1 MTDDSDPAVDF
12 WTLPRLKRDA
22 AELIRLAA
30 PIILARSGIILMITV
45 DIIMVG
51 HYSSQELAYQS
62 IALALIMPMIV
73 IGLGLLMGTLVIT
86 AYHYGAGEHHGCGRA
101 WRNSLPYALC
111 LGLMGMVS
119 ALFGEPILLF
129 FGQSPDLAANGG
141 EIMRISGYG
150 LPAFM
155 VFLTTAFFLEGVKR
169 PVPWMVLMLVANVVN
184 LVLNWILIFGKFG
197 LPEMG
202 AEGAAWA
209 TTAARWFVAISLV
222 AYVLTM
228 KDHRRFA
235 ILGYSKLSWRAWK
248 QQRRIGYA
256 ASIGLGA
263 ETCSFAVLSI
273 FAGWLGPLPL
283 AAFALTFNLITMVFM
298 VTLGL
303 GSATSIRVGIAHGGN
318 NHDDLTRAGW
328 TGLGANTVAMTAF
341 GVLFLFAG
349 KPLAELFSN
358 DPALISVATP
368 MIAFTAA
375 LLVVDGG
382 QGIMAN
388 ALRGRQD
395 VWIPCGMQ
403 IFAFIGV
410 MIPGAYLLVFM
421 GDQGA
426 IGLLQGMLIGS
437 GVSISL
443 LSWRFYKLAQ
453 WDRLAATATDDTI
466 VN

>member
-1 MTDDSDPAVDF
+1 MTEFTNPALDY
-12 WTLPRLKRDA
+12 WTFPRLKRDA

-30 PIILARSGIILMITV
+30 PIIVARSGIILMLTV
-45 DIIMVG
+45 DIIMVS
-51 HYSSQELAYQS
+51 HYSSQALAYQS

-73 IGLGLLMGTLVIT
+73 IGLGLLMGTLVI
-86 AYHYGAGEHHGCGRA
+86 AANLYGAGKHQGCGRA

-111 LGLMGMVS
+111 LGLIGMVS
-119 ALFGEPILLF
+119 ALFGGPILLF

-141 EIMRISGYG
+141 EIIRISGYS

-155 VFLTTAFFLEGVKR
+155 VFLTTSFFLEGIKR
-169 PVPWMVLMLVANVVN
+169 PVPSTVLMLVANVIN
-184 LVLNWILIFGKFG
+184 LVLNWVLIFGKFG
-197 LPEMG
+197 YPEMG

-209 TTAARWFVAISLV
+209 TTAVRWFVAISLV
-222 AYVLTM
+222 AYVWTM

-235 ILGYSKLSWRAWK
+235 IRGSWKFSWRTWK

-263 ETCSFAVLSI
+263 ETCSFAVLGI
-273 FAGWLGPLPL
+273 FAGWLGALPL
-283 AAFALTFNLITMVFM
+283 AAFALIFNLITMVFM
-298 VTLGL
+298 ITLGL
-303 GSATSIRVGIAHGGN
+303 GSATSIRISIAHGEN

-328 TGLGANTVAMTAF
+328 IGLGANTVAMVAF
-341 GVLFLFAG
+341 GVLFLFAA

-358 DPALISVATP
+358 DPALISIATP

-375 LLVVDGG
+375 LLVIDGG

-395 VWIPCGMQ
+395 VWIPCGVQ
-403 IFAFIGV
+403 IFSYIGV

-426 IGLLQGMLIGS
+426 TGLLQGILMGS
-437 GVSISL
+437 GVSLSL

-453 WDRLAATATDDTI
+453 WDNTKEQ
-466 VN
+466 

>member
-1 MTDDSDPAVDF
+1 MTDVSDPAVYS
-12 WTLPRLKRDA
+12 WMRPRLKRDV
-22 AELIRLAA
+22 AELIRLAV
-30 PIILARSGIILMITV
+30 PIILARSGIVLMITV

-51 HYSSQELAYQS
+51 HYSSQELANQS

-86 AYHYGAGEHHGCGRA
+86 ANLFGAGQLHGCGKA

-119 ALFGEPILLF
+119 AFFGEPILLF
-129 FGQSPDLAANGG
+129 LGQSPDLAASGG
-141 EIMRISGYG
+141 EIMKISGYG

-155 VFLTTAFFLEGVKR
+155 VFLTTALFLEGVKR
-169 PVPWMVLMLVANVVN
+169 PVPSMVFLLVANVVN
-184 LVLNWILIFGKFG
+184 LVLNWILIYGKFG
-197 LPEMG
+197 YPEMG

-209 TTAARWFVAISLV
+209 TTAARWFVAMSLV
-222 AYVLTM
+222 AYVWTM
-228 KDHRRFA
+228 KDRRRFA
-235 ILGYSKLSWRAWK
+235 IRGGSKLGWRAWK

-263 ETCSFAVLSI
+263 ETCSFAVFSI
-273 FAGWLGPLPL
+273 FAGWLGTLPL
-283 AAFALTFNLITMVFM
+283 AAFSLTFNLITMVFM

-318 NHDDLTRAGW
+318 NHDDLARAGW
-328 TGLGANTVAMTAF
+328 TGLGANTVAMAAF
-341 GVLFLFAG
+341 GVLFLVAAR
-349 KPLAELFSN
+349 PLAELFSN

-368 MIAFTAA
+368 MIAFTAV

-382 QGIMAN
+382 QGIMAY

-403 IFAFIGV
+403 IFAFFGV
-410 MIPGAYLLVFM
+410 MIPVVYLLVFM

-426 IGLLQGMLIGS
+426 IGLLRGILIGS
-437 GVSISL
+437 GVSFGL
-443 LSWRFYKLAQ
+443 LLWRFYKLAR
-453 WDRLAATATDDTI
+453 WDKLAVTVTDDSI
-466 VN
+466 AS